1 MKQIIIMGILL
12 FLVGCAKKPLLE
24 SDSVNS
30 NNNNTRT
37 DKYEIIISKVISD
50 SRCPVDVNCVWAG
63 EVELILSIY
72 KENVFYTEES
82 ITVSYKNTLE
92 NKSILEKYTS
102 NKKIKSIE
110 VLPEKKQGVE
120 IKLEDYS
127 LKINYKE

>member
-1 MKQIIIMGILL
+1 M
-12 FLVGCAKKPLLE
+12 
-24 SDSVNS
+24 
-30 NNNNTRT
+30 
-37 DKYEIIISKVISD
+37 
-50 SRCPVDVNCVWAG
+50 
-63 EVELILSIY
+63 LSIY
-72 KENVFYTEES
+72 KENVFYTEEA

>member
-1 MKQIIIMGILL
+1 MKQIIIIGVLL

-24 SDSVNS
+24 SVSANS
-30 NNNNTRT
+30 INNNTRT

-63 EVELILSIY
+63 EVELMLSIY
-72 KENVFYTEES
+72 KENVFYTEEL

-120 IKLEDYS
+120 IKLQDYS
-127 LKINYKE
+127 LKIDYIE